1 MRSASEGPPM
11 SCASSSGFSCVRGWV
26 GSAVSETALFS
37 MDHLRSV
44 LSPGSFIV
52 VVFVKVWF
60 VVYMCVF
67 RRRCSIDAELKF
79 ERIYLRVVRQVLVC
93 D

>member
-1 MRSASEGPPM
+1 MRSASEGPPI

-52 VVFVKVWF
+52 VVFSEGVLCG
-60 VVYMCVF
+60 VY
-67 RRRCSIDAELKF
+67 
-79 ERIYLRVVRQVLVC
+79 VC
-93 D
+93 LPATMFN